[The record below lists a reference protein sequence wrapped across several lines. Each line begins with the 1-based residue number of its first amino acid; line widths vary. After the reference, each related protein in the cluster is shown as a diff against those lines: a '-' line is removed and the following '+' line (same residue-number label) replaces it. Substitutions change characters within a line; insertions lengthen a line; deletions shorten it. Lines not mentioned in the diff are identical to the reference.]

1 MKLKDT
7 MADTY
12 SRLTSRDP
20 SSFWTSGQWMTEKG
34 GGSDVGKKQITLF
47 L

>member
-34 GGSDVGKKQITLF
+34 GGSDVGKKQVTLF